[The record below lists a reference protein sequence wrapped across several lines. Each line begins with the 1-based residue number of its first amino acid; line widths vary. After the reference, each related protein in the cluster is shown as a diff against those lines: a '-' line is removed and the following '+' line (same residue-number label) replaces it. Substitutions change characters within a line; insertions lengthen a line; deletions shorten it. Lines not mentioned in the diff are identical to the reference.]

1 MNVLSELRRIMV
13 KISLAYGLYEAR
25 YRNYTKLIKTFL
37 NIYLRSKQ
45 NIKCLDL
52 GCGDGFFT
60 KILSRYCN
68 MTVGIDLRAYNSWMI
83 SQKEN
88 NNFLVAD
95 ARRIPIRSASTDI
108 VLIISL
114 LEHVPNW
121 RHVISE
127 ISRILK
133 IGGLIVIQLPNLHS
147 IFEPHTKLP
156 LISLM
161 PSKIRDLITDLA
173 VHDKLEWDCTIGNII
188 NILEKYGL
196 KILEVIPYSY
206 TNTLRIIPNQAYYI
220 IAIKPYQ

>member
-1 MNVLSELRRIMV
+1 VSELRRIMV
-13 KISLAYGLYEAR
+13 KISLVYGLYEAR

-45 NIKCLDL
+45 NILCLDL

-60 KILSRYCN
+60 KILSRYCD
-68 MTVGIDLRAYNSWMI
+68 MTVGIDLRAYHSWMI

-95 ARRIPIRSASTDI
+95 ARRIPIRSLSADI

-173 VHDKLEWDCTIGNII
+173 VDDKLEWDCTIGNII
-188 NILEKYGL
+188 NILEQYGL
-196 KILEVIPYSY
+196 RILGVIPYSY
-206 TNTLRIIPNQAYYI
+206 TSTLRIIPNQAYFI
-220 IAIKPYQ
+220 IAIKSYQ

>member
-13 KISLAYGLYEAR
+13 RISLAYGLYEAR

-45 NIKCLDL
+45 NILCLDL

-60 KILSRYCN
+60 KILSGYCD

-95 ARRIPIRSASTDI
+95 ARRIPIRSASADI

-196 KILEVIPYSY
+196 RILEVIPYSY
-206 TNTLRIIPNQAYYI
+206 TNALRIIPNQAYFI
-220 IAIKPYQ
+220 IAIKSYQ

>member
-1 MNVLSELRRIMV
+1 
-13 KISLAYGLYEAR
+13 
-25 YRNYTKLIKTFL
+25 
-37 NIYLRSKQ
+37 
-45 NIKCLDL
+45 
-52 GCGDGFFT
+52 
-60 KILSRYCN
+60 